1 MINLLSMTHCE
12 SNFIEQLATFLN
24 AVLSLHSPAF
34 PFSLC
39 HSHSYLGGILP
50 FAYSGF
56 GDSRLHMP
64 GDEL

>member
-34 PFSLC
+34 PV
-39 HSHSYLGGILP
+39 
-50 FAYSGF
+50 FATAT
-56 GDSRLHMP
+56 LI
-64 GDEL
+64 